1 MTTGRTQSSNLN
13 DKNFDVPGP
22 SQEQKNG
29 SPQGTAGAKAEPR
42 PFICY
47 GARTAQPSPSR
58 ESKHQK
64 HYRVGGTKR
73 ITVAQAI
80 HLKAAVRFAERI
92 GQPLNAHLIVHW
104 AGTDAGDDPNGE
116 LFAKVRDGIARW
128 LRRRG
133 VPFTGIW
140 FREKLSGGRAEV
152 EHAHLVFH
160 LPSEWLD
167 GAKLVETNGGV
178 EGCAELLQLE
188 AALHRIVAQYAGRPD
203 DYAVKLKIPTD
214 GGLRGAYNGRS
225 YDGLYALK
233 GGGPK
238 VWKLF
243 PRIRKEWRKPQGI
256 IFGKRCGTT
265 QNLGPVARRKHPEAY
280 NYELELTERAQS
292 LREVK

>member
-1 MTTGRTQSSNLN
+1 MVKNSRQSPGSD
-13 DKNFDVPGP
+13 DKNFDVPGS
-22 SQEQKNG
+22 SQEQNNG
-29 SPQGTAGAKAEPR
+29 SSQGTTGSDDEAS

-47 GARTAQPSPSR
+47 GARTAPPSPKQDSGCP
-58 ESKHQK
+58 KQ
-64 HYRVGGTKR
+64 YRIGGTKR

-80 HLKAAVRFAERI
+80 HLKAAVRLAELI
-92 GQPLNAHLIVHW
+92 GQPFNAHLVVHW

-128 LRRRG
+128 LRRRS

-160 LPSEWLD
+160 LPVEWLD

-265 QNLGPVARRKHPEAY
+265 QNLGPVARRKHPQAY